1 MDANNLYSKRV
12 SATEAHRFASDC
24 LLATGATTADH
35 ADQQAA
41 LLVAADNRG
50 HYSHGLN
57 RLHMYVNELR
67 AGTADG
73 CAVPRI
79 VRESPATAW
88 VDARNALGAVAG
100 NWCMDVAMAKARSV
114 GVGLVCC
121 RRANHYG
128 MAGWYTAR
136 AERQGLI
143 GLSMCNTSPVMAPTR
158 SRQAALGTNPIAFAA
173 PASEGGGFQ
182 LDMATSAVSLGKIEV
197 QRCKGEPCPVGW
209 AQDAAGRPATDAQD
223 AWEAGCLLPLGG
235 DEKTAGY
242 KGYGLAAMA
251 EVMCGVLAGAA
262 FGTNVRRWTLDGGV
276 VPADLGQM
284 FMAVDPGF
292 FASGFEERMTEFTGM
307 LRGLEPVDAE
317 RPVMVAGDPERQR
330 EMENGR
336 YGGILYHGRQLEACR
351 RLARELDVRR
361 LMYLEEV

>member
-1 MDANNLYSKRV
+1 MDDHLHQKRV
-12 SATEAHRFASDC
+12 SAAEAHRFASDC
-24 LLATGATTADH
+24 LQATGATTADH

-41 LLVAADNRG
+41 LLVAADQRG

-73 CAVPRI
+73 RAVPHI
-79 VRESPATAW
+79 GRESPATAW

-100 NWCMDVAMAKARSV
+100 NWCMDLAIDKARRV
-114 GVGLVCC
+114 GVGLVSC

-128 MAGWYTAR
+128 MAGWYAMR

-143 GLSMCNTSPVMAPTR
+143 GLTMCNTSPVVAPTR

-182 LDMATSAVSLGKIEV
+182 LDMATSAVALGKVELLI
-197 QRCKGEPCPVGW
+197 RKGEPCPVGW
-209 AQDAAGRPATDAQD
+209 AQDSAGRPATDPQVAWD
-223 AWEAGCLLPLGG
+223 AACLMPLGG
-235 DEKTAGY
+235 AEETAGY

-262 FGTNVRRWTLDGGV
+262 FGTNVRKWTLDGGDL
-276 VPADLGQM
+276 PADLGQM
-284 FMAVDPGF
+284 FMAVDPSF
-292 FASGFEERMTEFTGM
+292 FASGFAERMTEFTDM
-307 LRGLEPVDAE
+307 LRALEPVDVE
-317 RPVMVAGDPERQR
+317 RPVLVAGDPERRR
-330 EMENGR
+330 EAENR
-336 YGGILYHGRQLEACR
+336 QNGGIVYHGSQLESSR
-351 RLARELDVRR
+351 RLAEELGVQPM
-361 LMYLEEV
+361 MYLEEV